1 MLYKNILVIDLAFIG
16 DVVLATP
23 VVRALHEAYPEAR
36 ITMMTVPLTKAVAAM
51 NPYIDEVLVYDKKGR
66 QKGLLGM
73 VRMARQLRAHRF
85 DLAVCLNFAVRGA
98 VVARLAGIPARLGY
112 DAQHAKYFLTHA
124 ASSIRPAVQHEAV
137 NHLGVLMPLDLT
149 TYDVS
154 LVLRIPPEIET
165 SAEEKL
171 AAQEIAA
178 EKTIVICPCG
188 SYERKN
194 LSANTL
200 IELLRLLLADS
211 RSPVL
216 IGGLNDAALLQ
227 QAAHEAGLA
236 QSRVLA
242 GSLTLPELAAF
253 LRRAA
258 LLVTVDTGP
267 LHIAQAVRCPT
278 VAVFG
283 PTDPRI
289 WGPRGEYDVVI
300 AEERGENDELPDS
313 RSIESIDA
321 PRIMKSIQWRLS
333 MPR

>member
-1 MLYKNILVIDLAFIG
+1 MYKNILVIDLAFIG

-23 VVRALHEAYPEAR
+23 VVRTLHEAYPEAR
-36 ITMMTVPLTKAVAAM
+36 LTMLTVPLTESVAAM
-51 NPYIDEVLVYDKKGR
+51 NPYVDEVLVYDKKGR
-66 QKGLLGM
+66 QKGFLGM
-73 VRMARQLRAHRF
+73 LRMARQIKKHRF

-112 DAQHAKYFLTHA
+112 DAQHARHFLTHV
-124 ASSIRPAVQHEAV
+124 ASAQRPAIQHEAV
-137 NHLGVLMPLDLT
+137 NHLGVLLPLDLA

-154 LVLRIPPEIET
+154 LALDIPPEMET

-171 AAQEIAA
+171 VMHGIAA
-178 EKTIVICPCG
+178 EETVVVCPCG

-200 IELLRLLLADS
+200 TELVRLLMAKS
-211 RSPVL
+211 CNPVL
-216 IGGLNDAALLQ
+216 IGGLNDEAVLL
-227 QAAHEAGLA
+227 QAAHESGLA
-236 QSRVLA
+236 RSRVLA
-242 GSLTLPELAAF
+242 GALSLPELAAF

-283 PTDPRI
+283 PTDPRV

-300 AEERGENDELPDS
+300 AEERGAHGELPDS
-313 RSIESIDA
+313 RFIESIDA
-321 PRIMKSIQWRLS
+321 PRIMQSVLWRLS